1 MSSGGDIYTQL
12 KADHTA
18 AASLFQQLLATDT
31 PDTGQCHTL
40 CTELKESLTRHS
52 DAESQVFYT
61 ALRQY
66 SETRTLIAESEHQH
80 QRIERL
86 LDEWSQMPATAPQ
99 WRAQLQTLHT
109 TVQQHVREEEGP
121 LFTKAQMVLTV
132 RQAHDLGQQFAR
144 TKAQPTLTTVKQAV
158 QQGASETTATLR
170 EMGGQVQQEAQHLA
184 AEAKEKGRALL
195 REQQQ
200 GIAAQLGSVA
210 EALRST
216 AQHLATHGQDP
227 IAHYTNQAAE
237 GLERVSHNLRSQDL
251 ETLIGH
257 AEDFARRQPVAFIG
271 SAAVLGFLAARFLKS
286 SAARRAGSAAAPTP
300 PPASHPERPSVAAYP
315 DRVAPPPAPSPLV
328 GTSSGSSGGTP
339 TTHGGQ

>member
-1 MSSGGDIYTQL
+1 MKSGGDIYTQL
-12 KADHTA
+12 TADHA
-18 AASLFQQLLATDT
+18 AVASLFQRLLAAPPADT
-31 PDTGQCHTL
+31 RQCHTWG
-40 CTELKESLTRHS
+40 TELQERLRRHS

-61 ALRQY
+61 ALRQHP
-66 SETRTLIAESEHQH
+66 ETRARIAESEHQH

-86 LDEWSQMPATAPQ
+86 LHAWAQTPPTAPQ
-99 WRAQLQTLHT
+99 WRAQLQALHT
-109 TVQQHVREEEGP
+109 AVEQHVRDEEGP
-121 LFTKAQMVLTV
+121 LFTTAQRVLTSQ
-132 RQAHDLGQQFAR
+132 QAHDLGQQFAH
-144 TKAQPTLTTVKQAV
+144 TKAQPTLTTVTHAV

-170 EMGGQVQQEAQHLA
+170 EMGGQVQQEAQQLA
-184 AEAKEKGRALL
+184 AEAKAKGRALL

-216 AQHLATHGQDP
+216 AHHLATHGQDP
-227 IAHYTNQAAE
+227 IAHYTHQAAE